1 MRNPAMFYFY
11 LQDYKTFDN
20 REARGTRIAS
30 VTLVILIAPCISSL
44 RKETKEQL
52 MASFPAPTIS
62 GRHHGRV
69 SANKGV
75 EKKISRQHQKIASFS
90 FAERSLPR
98 LDPIV
103 RSLAA
108 ELGRV
113 REKERQKIADDLHDH
128 AGQNLALAKMK
139 LDLLKSLLGGEH
151 EALVQE
157 IADLIQDTIKDTR
170 SLIHEL
176 HPEWLCEAGLED
188 ALRWFAEQTEAR
200 YGLHCITEVASVPKP
215 LHKDLQEILFHA
227 VRELLVNVAKHAEAS
242 TVKISGGYEKDR
254 LVVRVVDNGRGF
266 VPSTVSAPGPGTGG
280 FGLMIIRARIGLLGG
295 NLYIDSRAGAGTSIM
310 IALPLEI
317 HRK

>member
-1 MRNPAMFYFY
+1 
-11 LQDYKTFDN
+11 
-20 REARGTRIAS
+20 
-30 VTLVILIAPCISSL
+30 
-44 RKETKEQL
+44 

-69 SANKGV
+69 SASKVV
-75 EKKISRQHQKIASFS
+75 EKEVPRQHQKTARFS

-139 LDLLKSLLGGEH
+139 LDLLKSLLGGER
-151 EALVQE
+151 EALVNE
-157 IADLIQDTIKDTR
+157 ISALIQDTIKDTR

-176 HPEWLCEAGLED
+176 HPEWLCEAGLEEV
-188 ALRWFAEQTEAR
+188 LRWFAEQTEAR
-200 YGLHCITEVASVPKP
+200 YGLRCITEVASVPKP

-227 VRELLVNVAKHAEAS
+227 VRELLVNAAKHAGA
-242 TVKISGGYEKDR
+242 TAVKISSGYEKDR
-254 LVVRVVDNGRGF
+254 VFVRVVDNGKGF
-266 VPSTVSAPGPGTGG
+266 VPAAVSAPGPRG
-280 FGLMIIRARIGLLGG
+280 FGLMIIRARVGLLGG
-295 NLYIDSRAGAGTSIM
+295 NLYIDSRAGAGTSVM

>member
-1 MRNPAMFYFY
+1 
-11 LQDYKTFDN
+11 
-20 REARGTRIAS
+20 
-30 VTLVILIAPCISSL
+30 L

-62 GRHHGRV
+62 GRHNGRI
-69 SANKGV
+69 SAGKGV
-75 EKKISRQHQKIASFS
+75 EKKIPRQHHKISSFS

-139 LDLLKSLLGGEH
+139 LDLLKSLLGGERV
-151 EALVQE
+151 ALVDE
-157 IADLIQDTIKDTR
+157 ISALIQDTIKDTR

-176 HPEWLCEAGLED
+176 HPEWLCEAGLEE

-200 YGLHCITEVASVPKP
+200 YGLRCITEVASVPKP

-227 VRELLVNVAKHAEAS
+227 VRELLVNAAKHAGA
-242 TVKISGGYEKDR
+242 TAVKISGGYEKDQ
-254 LVVRVVDNGRGF
+254 VFVRVVDNGKGF
-266 VPSTVSAPGPGTGG
+266 VPATASSPDPRTGG
-280 FGLMIIRARIGLLGG
+280 FGLMIIRARVGLLGG
-295 NLYIDSRAGAGTSIM
+295 NLYIDSRAGAGTSVM